1 GSWFGL
7 GDLDLAVH
15 LHRTRL
21 LAEGRTLSEAT
32 AAVAARFGV
41 QARLLPMSDD
51 PITTRVDAVDELGES
66 LDLHFQ
72 EYWVRRGARD
82 HVKSLRYEGAARARP
97 APGALEA
104 LAGADAIVICPSNP
118 IASIDPILGVPG
130 VAGAMA
136 ARRDRVAGIS

>member
-1 GSWFGL
+1 MELCLNLRPVPVSSTKDPARGKIGS
-7 GDLDLAVH
+7 V
-15 LHRTRL
+15 R
-21 LAEGRTLSEAT
+21 
-32 AAVAARFGV
+32 VGV

-118 IASIDPILGVPG
+118 I
-130 VAGAMA
+130 
-136 ARRDRVAGIS
+136 